1 MSDSILTRRNFIQRL
16 TVVGAATV
24 GASYLVACGGGASEG
39 GEGTEG
45 GEAMALD
52 CSDVSALSAEQQA
65 TRTALQYVE
74 ASDVEGQNCA
84 NCQQYQ
90 APATEG
96 SCGACLVVPGTINA
110 AGHCSSW
117 AEKVS

>member
-16 TVVGAATV
+16 TVVGAATI
-24 GASYLVACGGGASEG
+24 GASYLVACGGES
-39 GEGTEG
+39 GESGEAG
-45 GEAMALD
+45 EAGEAMALD
-52 CSDVSALSAEQQA
+52 CSDVSSLSADQQA

-74 ASDVEGQNCA
+74 ASDVEGQNCT

-90 APATEG
+90 VPATEG
-96 SCGACLVVPGTINA
+96 GCGTCLVVPGTINPN
-110 AGHCSSW
+110 GHCSSW